1 MIVIL
6 MGVAGSG
13 KTTVG
18 QLLAKELGWIFY
30 EGDDFHSG
38 DNISKMRQG
47 FALTDS
53 GRDAWLV
60 ALTNLIK
67 ELDKKKQSAVIACS
81 ALKRSYRDRL
91 AEHSTNVLFVYL
103 KGSYDLIRN
112 RLEARQ
118 EHYFKADLL
127 KSQFEILEEP
137 GQAIVIN
144 VAQTPDMIV
153 EQIKQALR
161 F

>member
-18 QLLAKELGWIFY
+18 QLLTKELGWKFY
-30 EGDDFHSG
+30 EGDNFHSR
-38 DNISKMRQG
+38 DNINKMKQG
-47 FALTDS
+47 FALTDAD
-53 GRDAWLV
+53 RDAWLA

-67 ELDKKKQSAVIACS
+67 EQDKKKQSAVIACS
-81 ALKRSYRDRL
+81 ALKRAYRDRL
-91 AEHSTNVLFVYL
+91 TENSSKIQFVYL
-103 KGSYDLIRN
+103 KGSYDLIQH

-118 EHYFKADLL
+118 GHYFKVDLL

>member
-18 QLLAKELGWIFY
+18 HLLAKELGWIFY
-30 EGDDFHSG
+30 EGDNFHSRQ
-38 DNISKMRQG
+38 NINKMKQG
-47 FALTDS
+47 FALTDA
-53 GRDAWLV
+53 DLDTWLV
-60 ALTNLIK
+60 ALANLIK
-67 ELDKKKQSAVIACS
+67 ELVKKKQSAVIACS
-81 ALKRSYRDRL
+81 ALKRAYRDRL
-91 AEHSTNVLFVYL
+91 AEHSSNIQFVYL

-118 EHYFKADLL
+118 RHYFKADLL

>member
-1 MIVIL
+1 MIIIL

-18 QLLAKELGWIFY
+18 QLLAKELSWKFY
-30 EGDDFHSG
+30 EGDDFHSRA
-38 DNISKMRQG
+38 NIKKMKQG
-47 FALTDS
+47 FALTDAD
-53 GRDAWLV
+53 RDAWL
-60 ALTNLIK
+60 ASLANLIK
-67 ELDKKKQSAVIACS
+67 ELNKNKQSAIIACS
-81 ALKRSYRDRL
+81 ALKRAYRERL
-91 AEHSTNVLFVYL
+91 AAHGSNIQFVYL
-103 KGSYDLIRN
+103 KGSYDLIQH

-137 GQAIVIN
+137 EQAIVIN
-144 VAQTPDMIV
+144 VAQTPDRIV
-153 EQIKQALR
+153 QQIKQALR